1 MSTYHVSF
9 FKNLLSSDGHP
20 FKCLQRR
27 IDVSDAE
34 RPAQAAESASRAF
47 EALYGCPWKLHADSI
62 EVIAARPVAHKTAAH
77 DGLAPWI
84 DRRHGVA
91 RRQRDELL
99 SSGGMTGTFA

>member
-27 IDVSDAE
+27 IDVAE
-34 RPAQAAESASRAF
+34 VENAAQAAESASRAF

-62 EVIAARPVAHKTAAH
+62 EVIDA
-77 DGLAPWI
+77 DS
-84 DRRHGVA
+84 
-91 RRQRDELL
+91 Q
-99 SSGGMTGTFA
+99 